1 VPRGAAGVNRAV
13 HKGEEK
19 MNYVQECQIGV
30 SNTERK
36 IEVKKIELCELKK
49 ELRFWKRELKG
60 AEKWEKQNG

>member
-1 VPRGAAGVNRAV
+1 
-13 HKGEEK
+13 